1 MNKLIDLIRDHRRR
15 RLGLDDDFQ
24 VVRIRYFTG
33 ESRPQIRRGGKDFLL
48 KNMPDE
54 SFEMFEARVVA
65 AAKAAGCRWVVIT
78 VPDSGEPI
86 VAEPVDDDFLRKN
99 PDQMTNAELLVIV
112 CGGHDATD
120 PSEITNDE
128 LKVLASRSEVV
139 GAVAR

>member
-1 MNKLIDLIRDHRRR
+1 
-15 RLGLDDDFQ
+15 
-24 VVRIRYFTG
+24 
-33 ESRPQIRRGGKDFLL
+33 LL

-65 AAKAAGCRWVVIT
+65 AAKSAGCRWVVIT

-86 VAEPVDDDFLRKN
+86 VAEQVEGDFLRQN
-99 PDQMTNAELLVIV
+99 NLDQMTDAELLVIV

-128 LKVLASRSEVV
+128 LEVLASQH
-139 GAVAR
+139 